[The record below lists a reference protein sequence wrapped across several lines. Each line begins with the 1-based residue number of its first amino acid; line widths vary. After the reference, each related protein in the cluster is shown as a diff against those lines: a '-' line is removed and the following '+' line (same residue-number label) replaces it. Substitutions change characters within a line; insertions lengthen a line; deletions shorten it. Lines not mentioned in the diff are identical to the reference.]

1 MKALCRTALWVT
13 AALAM
18 TSASWAKTQIALNL
32 QPEVASGPVTLGDV
46 ARITSGEAGMVER
59 LSAVRIG
66 TAPLPGA
73 SRVVSLNSI
82 LLALPQHGLN
92 PDLMEITPRGDIT
105 LTTHCNRILGAELLE
120 KARELV
126 LAALPYSPDAVQIL
140 AKNLPEEI
148 VVDPGDVA
156 VSVVV
161 QPNEDF
167 IGYTFLTFDITVNG
181 QLKRRVS
188 LHLQVSVTAEVAV
201 AAGNIQRGQVLS
213 AADVVFEPRDLAT
226 TGGPCVTS
234 LDEIVGMRA
243 RVGFRQGQLLVARM
257 LEAPPAVQRG
267 DAVVLQAVAGCVLIS
282 APAVAK
288 QDGRVGDRILV
299 RNQATGKELTARIID
314 KSTVRVDVRATP
326 ARLEGD
332 AS

>member
-1 MKALCRTALWVT
+1 MRVLCRAALWVT
-13 AALAM
+13 AAVLL
-18 TSASWAKTQIALNL
+18 TSAAWAKTQVTLNL

-46 ARITSGEAGMVER
+46 AKITSDETGMGER
-59 LSAVRIG
+59 LAAVRIG

-82 LLALPQHGLN
+82 LLALRQHGLN
-92 PDLMEITPRGDIT
+92 PDLMEITPKGDIT

-120 KARELV
+120 KARELI
-126 LAALPYSPDAVQIL
+126 LAALPYSPDAVQIV

-167 IGYTFLTFDITVNG
+167 IGYTFLTFDVTVSG

-201 AAGNIQRGQVLS
+201 AAANIQRGQVLS

-226 TGGPCVTS
+226 TGGPCITS

-257 LEAPPAVQRG
+257 LDAPPAIQRG

-299 RNQATGKELTARIID
+299 RNQATGKEITARIID
-314 KSTVRVDVRATP
+314 KSTVRVDVRANS